1 MGAGEL
7 GSSNDMKA
15 LRSHPF
21 FSTVNW
27 ATLWTDPAPPLQ
39 AGLFKKE
46 QPPPGPGRT
55 SLGNWED
62 VGATWDEMVEGDE
75 EEEEEEEGDGISWA
89 SDGEGRFQF
98 AAGQRPGGPLAITT
112 NGYSHADEVGPMGET
127 RPYAF
132 PSATTPPTQAS
143 SKDIPPHV
151 NGSASQ
157 VPPQTQQPPQ
167 NGTTGVV
174 RFGGVTNGDAE
185 AEMEEDRDK
194 VPPNMDALPESV
206 RTQPIDVP
214 LREKRDSLS
223 TGSATS
229 SSDGSPVEKLGVALE
244 AAGLNRG
251 RNRAQTP
258 IQGNSGPDEEW

>member
-1 MGAGEL
+1 MGAGEP
-7 GSSNDMKA
+7 GSQIDMKA
-15 LRSHPF
+15 LRAHPF

-39 AGLFKKE
+39 VGLYKKE

-62 VGATWDEMVEGDE
+62 VGATWDEMVEAEDEDGDE
-75 EEEEEEEGDGISWA
+75 ISWA
-89 SDGEGRFQF
+89 SDGEGQFQF
-98 AAGQRPGGPLAITT
+98 GAGNRPGGPPVIATT
-112 NGYSHADEVGPMGET
+112 NGHSHAEEVGPMGEI

-132 PSATTPPTQAS
+132 PSSATPHEQAS
-143 SKDIPPHV
+143 QKDIPPHV
-151 NGSASQ
+151 NGSAPQ
-157 VPPQTQQPPQ
+157 VTPHAQHAPQ
-167 NGTTGVV
+167 NGANGVV
-174 RFGGVTNGDAE
+174 RFAGATIGDAE
-185 AEMEEDRDK
+185 TDIEEDRDT
-194 VPPNMDALPESV
+194 VPPNLDDLPDSV

-214 LREKRDSLS
+214 IRGKRDSIS

-244 AAGLNRG
+244 AVGLNRG

-258 IQGNSGPDEEW
+258 IQLNSRPDDEW